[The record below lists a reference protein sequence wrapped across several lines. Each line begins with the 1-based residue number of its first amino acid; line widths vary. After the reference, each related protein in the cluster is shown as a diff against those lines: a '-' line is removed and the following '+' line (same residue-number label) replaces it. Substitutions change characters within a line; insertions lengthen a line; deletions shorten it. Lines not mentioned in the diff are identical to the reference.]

1 MPAKAVADFLKT
13 GALFAGLPAEEIAAL
28 AAVAREDRYAAR
40 EYLFAEGDAPAWFWL
55 VRSGRVK
62 ILRQSRGGTEVVLE
76 LLGPGEPFGGVAA
89 LEGRPYPASAQAIEA
104 STVVR
109 IPPEP
114 IVALAQ
120 RHPALVREL
129 AGMLARR
136 LRAAHDSVKSLAS
149 DPVEARLAARLIRL
163 AESDGA
169 RDPRGLVLPYR
180 VTRQT
185 LADMTGTTV
194 ETTIRIVSR
203 WLKKG
208 IVEEDGGRLIVPSIE
223 VLRELE
229 EHEAG

>member
-1 MPAKAVADFLKT
+1 MPANAIADFLKA
-13 GALFAGLPAEEIAAL
+13 GALFAELPAEEIEAL
-28 AAVAREDRYAAR
+28 AAVARQDRYAAH
-40 EYLFAEGDAPAWFWL
+40 EYIFTEGDAPAWFWL

-62 ILRQSRGGTEVVLE
+62 VLRQSRGGKEVVLE

-89 LEGRPYPASAQAIEA
+89 LEGRPYPASAQAMEA
-104 STVVR
+104 SAVVR

-114 IVALAQ
+114 IVALA
-120 RHPALVREL
+120 RRYPAIVREL
-129 AGMLARR
+129 ASMLGRR
-136 LRAAHDSVKSLAS
+136 LRSAHDSVKSLAS

-163 AESDGA
+163 AESAGT
-169 RDPRGLVLPYR
+169 RDQRGLVLPFR

-208 IVEEDGGRLIVPSIE
+208 IVEEEDGRLIVPSVE

-229 EHEAG
+229 DPGAE

>member
-1 MPAKAVADFLKT
+1 MPAKDIADFLKAGT
-13 GALFAGLPAEEIAAL
+13 IFAGLPAEEIVAL
-28 AAVAREDRYAAR
+28 AAVAREERYPPR
-40 EYLFAEGDAPAWFWL
+40 EYIFTEGEAPAWFWL
-55 VRSGRVK
+55 VRSGRIK
-62 ILRQSRGGTEVVLE
+62 ILRLSRGGKEVVLE
-76 LLGPGEPFGGVAA
+76 LLGPGDPFGGVAT
-89 LEGRPYPASAQAIEA
+89 LEGRPYPASAQAMEA

-114 IVALAQ
+114 IVALAE
-120 RHPALVREL
+120 RHPAFVREL
-129 AGMLARR
+129 TTMIALR
-136 LRAAHDSVKSLAS
+136 LRAAYDFVKSLAS

-163 AESDGA
+163 AQAEGT
-169 RDPRGLVLPYR
+169 RDPRGLVLPFR

-208 IVEEDGGRLIVPSIE
+208 IVEEDGGRLIVPSVD

-229 EHEAG
+229 ERGVD